1 MLTSVSSLR
10 TVAAMTSA
18 LALALATAAHAEGQ
32 KDRAQEAIAAA
43 DAKIQAAQTVASG
56 TATPAQVAHAREIL
70 ANAREE
76 LHQGHK
82 TAAIED
88 ANHAAALAENSIG
101 ETQQQVKANASA
113 AVQQARA
120 EAADAHDQVA
130 DANAR
135 AASANDA
142 AAAAADQARS
152 AQASAA
158 IAQEAATAAAAAP
171 PTPVQTTVTTTDRT
185 TTAAAP
191 AHARKVTHKV
201 VHHTGGAT

>member
-18 LALALATAAHAEGQ
+18 LALALATAAHAEGK

-43 DAKIQAAQTVASG
+43 DAKIQAAQTAGAG

-82 TAAIED
+82 TD
-88 ANHAAALAENSIG
+88 ANHAAALAEASIG
-101 ETQQQVKANASA
+101 ETQHQVKANAVE
-113 AVQQARA
+113 AVQQARS

-135 AASANDA
+135 AD
-142 AAAAADQARS
+142 
-152 AQASAA
+152 
-158 IAQEAATAAAAAP
+158 
-171 PTPVQTTVTTTDRT
+171 
-185 TTAAAP
+185 
-191 AHARKVTHKV
+191 
-201 VHHTGGAT
+201 